1 MNYNKPLIINTMRS
15 NLFTKAASLLF
26 TGLLMISCTDNDDPA
41 TRGQLSIS
49 VDNSLDETGAKSDI
63 AAKEVGANIS
73 LSAFW
78 INIEE
83 FELEIEYEGE
93 YESEYESEAGGETE
107 EEWDDDGYYDFEDE
121 FELEGPFEV
130 DLLAGQVE
138 LMNISV
144 PVGEFEELEFEFDK
158 STNPESELFG
168 KSILVTGTLEGMP
181 FVFWHDFNEE
191 VEVDFEDVEQNITIT
206 EGTESITI
214 NFDITAIFNHD
225 FGVDLSMAADGNG
238 DGTIEISPMDE
249 DGNNALAHAIKE
261 AIKMHIELL
270 DD

>member
-1 MNYNKPLIINTMRS
+1 MKNEFLS
-15 NLFTKAASLLF
+15 KAGALLF
-26 TGLLMISCTDNDDPA
+26 AGLLMISCSDNDDPA

-49 VDNSLDETGAKSDI
+49 IDNSLVDASAKSAV
-63 AAKEVGANIS
+63 AAKDINADLS
-73 LSAFW
+73 LSEFW

-93 YESEYESEAGGETE
+93 DYEMETESETEGEYE
-107 EEWDDDGYYDFEDE
+107 EEWDDDGFYDFEDE
-121 FELEGPFEV
+121 IELEGPFEV
-130 DLLAGQVE
+130 DLLAGSVE

-144 PVGEFEELEFEFDK
+144 PVGEFEELEFKFDK
-158 STNPESELFG
+158 SMNQESELFG
-168 KSILVTGTLEGMP
+168 KSILVKGSYAGTP

-191 VEVDFEDVEQNITIT
+191 VEVDFEDVQQNIVIT

-225 FGVDLSMAADGNG
+225 FGVDLSMATDGNG

-249 DGNNALAHAIKE
+249 DGNNGLADTIKE
-261 AIKMHIELL
+261 AIKKHIELL